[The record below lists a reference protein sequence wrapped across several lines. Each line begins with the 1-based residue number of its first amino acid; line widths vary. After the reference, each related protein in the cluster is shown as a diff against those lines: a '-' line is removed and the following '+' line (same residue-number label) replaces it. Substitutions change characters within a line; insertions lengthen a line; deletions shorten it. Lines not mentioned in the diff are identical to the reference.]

1 MPKIAVLN
9 VFLYTYVMIRG
20 VLKSYKKAVTSLEL
34 EIEDVHLEHPAELAY
49 GDYSTNVAMTLAK
62 QVGKNPKELAEEII
76 RYIVR
81 NKPEEVEKLRLRA
94 LGL

>member
-1 MPKIAVLN
+1 M
-9 VFLYTYVMIRG
+9 
-20 VLKSYKKAVTSLEL
+20 
-34 EIEDVHLEHPAELAY
+34 AY

-81 NKPEEVEKLRLRA
+81 NKPEEVEKVKVAGAGFINFHLSQEFL
-94 LGL
+94 